1 MGRKR
6 RVWSPDHFYHISA
19 RGNRRD
25 LLFQDE
31 KDFQAFSH
39 ILTSL
44 YETTLFE
51 TASYCFMTNHYHI
64 QIRSPYTP
72 ISQLMAHI
80 NKKYATYFNS
90 RYNLTGHVFENRYY
104 GEPIKGMTGHLKVS
118 RYIHLNPVEANIVKD
133 PSLYRWS
140 SYPTLLSPNPH
151 YNETPYFNPDLLLN
165 IFQGTK
171 LEKQSKYSRLVEKEN
186 SKSWHLLI

>member
-51 TASYCFMTNHYHI
+51 TASYCFMTNHYHM
-64 QIRSPYTP
+64 QIRSPNTP

-104 GEPIKGMTGHLKVS
+104 GEPIKGIISVLKVS
-118 RYIHLNPVEANIVKD
+118 RYIHLNPVEANIVTE

-140 SYPTLLSPNPH
+140 SYPTLTSPNPFR
-151 YNETPYFNPDLLLN
+151 NEAPFFNSNLLLN
-165 IFQGTK
+165 FFQGTK
-171 LEKQSKYSRLVEKEN
+171 LEKQSKYSRFVEKKNFE
-186 SKSWHLLI
+186 SRPVLI